1 MRSPAK
7 LIVEEYGD
15 EASAAVLDEIG
26 EGWFEMIP
34 VGELKCVPPER
45 WMGWEVGKKIQR
57 KYKIQTKYKI
67 LKRKVENHTH
77 LCTAASKMR
86 PPSAEYALGSYFFL
100 KVHLLAFK
108 L

>member
-7 LIVEEYGD
+7 LIVEEYRD

-45 WMGWEVGKKIQR
+45 WMGWEVGKNIAR
-57 KYKIQTKYKI
+57 I
-67 LKRKVENHTH
+67 
-77 LCTAASKMR
+77 A
-86 PPSAEYALGSYFFL
+86 
-100 KVHLLAFK
+100 K
-108 L
+108 LP